1 MKLRLCSRF
10 TYLHNYNTQN
20 FEFCHFNYDF
30 KSKKKWRIQCL
41 PLTLLFHQ
49 VALTLLKIHK
59 NPQICNQKEMEGFS
73 ASLLP
78 SKTRSA
84 KNSK

>member
-30 KSKKKWRIQCL
+30 KSKKKMENSVFTTNAFVPSGSTNSL
-41 PLTLLFHQ
+41 E
-49 VALTLLKIHK
+49 
-59 NPQICNQKEMEGFS
+59 NPQKSSDM
-73 ASLLP
+73 
-78 SKTRSA
+78 
-84 KNSK
+84 